1 MSGLSSPSSNDSQ
14 SLKYLDLF
22 TIIKEKIDNYEWPEN
37 ETIPTER
44 ELAERYQTS
53 RTTVRKAIEHLRQ
66 KGYLHSEHGRGT
78 FVLPE
83 LSRRSQRQLHGF
95 TDDILARKGTP
106 KQQILEFG
114 FVSVNE
120 PIRNALQLS
129 GHTRVLRIKRV
140 RFDNTTPMGIQTT
153 YLPID
158 ENNAFTEEEL
168 LEFGSLYKLLA
179 QKMGLELL
187 EAYETIS
194 ARQPSSA

>member
-1 MSGLSSPSSNDSQ
+1 M
-14 SLKYLDLF
+14 
-22 TIIKEKIDNYEWPEN
+22 
-37 ETIPTER
+37 
-44 ELAERYQTS
+44 
-53 RTTVRKAIEHLRQ
+53 RKAIEHLRQ

-179 QKMGLELL
+179 QKWDLNYLKLMKRLALANPL
-187 EAYETIS
+187 PLKLHCS
-194 ARQPSSA
+194 NSPFMMSF